1 MARGGNDV
9 DEEMVDK
16 NMTNHDAP
24 AESCPMPRA
33 SEAPADDVLTL
44 ILARSRSVAV
54 VGASPHPDRTSH
66 AVCTW
71 LMNHTP
77 FELYL
82 INPNAGDADIEG
94 HGFYASLADVPAAPD
109 IVVVF
114 RRSEEVPAVAV
125 DAVAADAAVLWMQ
138 LGIDNEIAAAT
149 ARAAGMDVI
158 ENRCIKVEYAR
169 LRDQIAAAA
178 VA

>member
-1 MARGGNDV
+1 
-9 DEEMVDK
+9 
-16 NMTNHDAP
+16 MTTQDAQ
-24 AESCPMPRA
+24 AEACLMPR
-33 SEAPADDVLTL
+33 SSQAPADDILAL
-44 ILARSRSVAV
+44 ILARSHAVAV

-82 INPNAGDADIEG
+82 VNPNAGDADIEG
-94 HGFYASLADVPAAPD
+94 HGFYASLADVPETPD

-114 RRSEEVPAVAV
+114 RRSEDVPPVAV
-125 DAVAADAAVLWMQ
+125 DAVEADAAVLWMQ
-138 LGIDNEIAAAT
+138 LGIENEIAEAT
-149 ARAAGMDVI
+149 ARAAGMDVVS
-158 ENRCIKVEYAR
+158 NRCIKVEYAR
-169 LRDQIAAAA
+169 LRDKIVAAT

>member
-1 MARGGNDV
+1 V
-9 DEEMVDK
+9 DEKMVDE
-16 NMTNHDAP
+16 NMTNDDAP
-24 AESCPMPRA
+24 AECCPMPRA

-44 ILARSRSVAV
+44 ILARSRAVAV
-54 VGASPHPDRTSH
+54 VGASPDPDRTSH

-82 INPNAGDADIEG
+82 VNPNAGDADIEG

-169 LRDQIAAAA
+169 LRDQIVAATAA
-178 VA
+178 

>member
-1 MARGGNDV
+1 MV
-9 DEEMVDK
+9 DED
-16 NMTNHDAP
+16 MTIQKMHPADA
-24 AESCPMPRA
+24 CLMPRA
-33 SEAPADDVLTL
+33 SQAPADDVLAL
-44 ILARSRSVAV
+44 ILARSHAVAV

-82 INPNAGDADIEG
+82 VNPNAGDADIEG
-94 HGFYASLADVPAAPD
+94 HGFYASLADVPATPD

-114 RRSEEVPAVAV
+114 RRSEDVPPVAV

-138 LGIDNEIAAAT
+138 LGIENEVAEAT
-149 ARAAGMDVI
+149 ARAAGMDVVS
-158 ENRCIKVEYAR
+158 NRCIKVEYAR
-169 LRDQIAAAA
+169 LRDQIVAAS

>member
-1 MARGGNDV
+1 
-9 DEEMVDK
+9 
-16 NMTNHDAP
+16 MTTPDAP
-24 AESCPMPRA
+24 AESCPMPRV
-33 SEAPADDVLTL
+33 SQAPTDDVLAL
-44 ILARSRSVAV
+44 ILARSHAVAV

-82 INPNAGDADIEG
+82 VNPNAGDADIEG

-114 RRSEEVPAVAV
+114 RRSEDVPPVAV
-125 DAVAADAAVLWMQ
+125 DAVKTDAAVLWMQ
-138 LGIDNEIAAAT
+138 LGIESEIAAAT

-169 LRDQIAAAA
+169 LRDQI
-178 VA
+178 VANTIA

>member
-1 MARGGNDV
+1 VAKEKV
-9 DEEMVDK
+9 DED
-16 NMTNHDAP
+16 MTMHDATP
-24 AESCPMPRA
+24 ESCPMPVA
-33 SEAPADDVLTL
+33 SQAPADDVLAL
-44 ILARSRSVAV
+44 ILARSHAVAV
-54 VGASPHPDRTSH
+54 VGASPDPDRTSH

-71 LMNHTP
+71 LMNHTS

-82 INPNAGDADIEG
+82 VNPNAGDADIEG
-94 HGFYASLADVPAAPD
+94 HGFYASLADVPVAPD

-114 RRSEEVPAVAV
+114 RRSEDVPPVAV

-138 LGIDNEIAAAT
+138 LGIENEMAAAT

-169 LRDQIAAAA
+169 LRDEIVAAT

>member
-1 MARGGNDV
+1 
-9 DEEMVDK
+9 MVNRDM
-16 NMTNHDAP
+16 NTEDAS
-24 AESCPMPRA
+24 EDSCPMPRDDQ
-33 SEAPADDVLTL
+33 APSDELLAV
-44 ILARSRSVAV
+44 ILARSRAVAV
-54 VGASPHPDRTSH
+54 VGASPKPDRTSH

-82 INPNAGDADIEG
+82 VNPNAGDADIEG
-94 HGFYASLADVPAAPD
+94 HGFYASLADVPVAPD

-114 RRSEEVPAVAV
+114 RRSEDVPPVAV
-125 DAVAADAAVLWMQ
+125 DASAADAAVLWMQ
-138 LGIDNEIAAAT
+138 LGIENEIAAAT
-149 ARAAGMDVI
+149 ARAAGMDVV

-169 LRDQIAAAA
+169 LRDNIVAAS